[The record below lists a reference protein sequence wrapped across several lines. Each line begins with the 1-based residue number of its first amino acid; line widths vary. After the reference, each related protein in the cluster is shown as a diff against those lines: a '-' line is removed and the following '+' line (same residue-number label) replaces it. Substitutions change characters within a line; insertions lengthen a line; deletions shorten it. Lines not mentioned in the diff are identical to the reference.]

1 MVPVSPPAEV
11 EVDATRHY
19 IAVNDS
25 ACDLLGYT
33 REELLKMRIDDISFP
48 SGAHVR
54 PMYAQFVE
62 DGSMR
67 GIFALRRK
75 SGEVI
80 WVRFRSKIVDG
91 RSFATWTHYESWE
104 PANPEPTAAEF
115 GLDALNDRPGR

>member
-11 EVDATRHY
+11 EVDSTRRY

-25 ACDLLGYT
+25 ACELLGYT
-33 REELLKMRIDDISFP
+33 REELLQMRIDEISFP

-54 PMYAQFVE
+54 PMFSQFLE

-75 SGEVI
+75 SGEII
-80 WVRFRSKIVDG
+80 WVRFQSKLVNG
-91 RSFATWTHYESWE
+91 RSLATWTHYEAWD
-104 PANPEPTAAEF
+104 PANSQPEWEEF
-115 GLDALNDRPGR
+115 GLGPLNGQPDR